1 MCVKIENPHCD
12 IAMGS
17 CDGAEVYELVGL
29 YILDILTKEFGH
41 DKVSL
46 WGDDWLGCFWNLPE
60 SGKVKKKLCKIFEQ
74 SGQSITVECNL
85 RIKDFLDIT
94 FDLRTEYYYLY
105 RKNSSQLL

>member
-1 MCVKIENPHCD
+1 MCVKIENPHFD

-46 WGDDWLGCFWNLPE
+46 
-60 SGKVKKKLCKIFEQ
+60 
-74 SGQSITVECNL
+74 
-85 RIKDFLDIT
+85 
-94 FDLRTEYYYLY
+94 
-105 RKNSSQLL
+105 

>member
-1 MCVKIENPHCD
+1 MCVKIENPHCE

-46 WGDDWLGCFWNLPE
+46 
-60 SGKVKKKLCKIFEQ
+60 
-74 SGQSITVECNL
+74 
-85 RIKDFLDIT
+85 
-94 FDLRTEYYYLY
+94 
-105 RKNSSQLL
+105 